1 MFIACRLS
9 FSVSDGQS
17 IAIRLQ
23 KTIAKVNASL
33 KNMLASY
40 NELMSE
46 KSRRV
51 AFVDAGNPDS
61 GLYACVEGNSLVGV
75 LCPGHAIGLFSCHV
89 YATV

>member
-1 MFIACRLS
+1 M
-9 FSVSDGQS
+9 
-17 IAIRLQ
+17 
-23 KTIAKVNASL
+23 NASL

-61 GLYACVEGNSLVGV
+61 GLFARVEGNSLVGV
-75 LCPGHAIGLFSCHV
+75 PCPGHPIGLFSYHV
-89 YATV
+89 YTTV